1 MAGRFHDEVFGDVD
15 WGASEYCSGTFT
27 FLGVAT
33 PWSLELDC
41 SDDPTAQDFEHAI
54 ELSKAIY
61 RKLTANWEL
70 ESRKEAARQVLA
82 SVYLQSQEAPPSD
95 EIAKL
100 VEDMQI
106 DRIDFLYTSGDDT
119 ANVTLRYTSPKVF
132 PAQKVAVQF
141 DEHLKPW
148 EVTLQS

>member
-1 MAGRFHDEVFGDVD
+1 MAGTLHDDVFGDFD
-15 WGASEYCSGTFT
+15 WGNTEYCSGTLT
-27 FLGVAT
+27 FLGAT
-33 PWSLELDC
+33 IPWSLELDC
-41 SDDPTAQDFEHAI
+41 SEDPTARDFEDAI
-54 ELSKAIY
+54 PLAKATY
-61 RKLTANWEL
+61 RKLTAAWEL

-82 SVYLQSQEAPPSD
+82 SVYHQSQEAPPSD
-95 EIAKL
+95 QIAKL

-106 DRIDFLYTSGDDT
+106 DRIDFLCTSGNDT

-132 PAQKVAVQF
+132 PAQKIVVQF